1 MKRGNGQGT
10 AIKTGKTYRAVLK
23 HYENGKL
30 YQKTKRG
37 FKTKKAAL
45 EWCALNSSWAVTD
58 AAISFK
64 DVYKEWSAAH
74 YPTISNKRQQQY
86 KHVFEVSKSLHD
98 LRMKDI
104 GVRHFQAVLNTQKN
118 THATRKMFR
127 QVYSMM
133 SDYAIRAGYI
143 STNYAKL
150 CELPPETKPIKR
162 AFTAGEIAKMEKLYA
177 ETKNLAAGAAL
188 IMIYT
193 GMRWGEIS
201 TVKPE
206 NIHLDEG
213 YLIGG
218 IKTEAGKHGEIV
230 LIDHIKPIVSELM
243 IPVNRIGKINT
254 EPFRHAYNAMQDEL
268 GIPRHTVH
276 ECRHTTATLLA
287 KAGVQPAIITD
298 IMRHTSYAQTM
309 DYTHTG
315 REDKTSG
322 MSKIVPSDQKEQK
335 EEVVSTVV
343 STL

>member
-10 AIKTGKTYRAVLK
+10 AIKTGKTWRAVIQ
-23 HYENGKL
+23 HYEDGRR

-58 AAISFK
+58 AAVSFA

-74 YPTISNKRQQQY
+74 FPTISEKRRQQY
-86 KHVFEVSKSLHD
+86 THVYQVSKSLHD
-98 LRMKDI
+98 MRFKDI
-104 GVRHFQAVLNTQKN
+104 GVRHFQAQLNTQKN

-162 AFTAGEIAKMEKLYA
+162 AFTEAEIQKMDEYYA
-177 ETKNLAAGAAL
+177 TTHDLAAGAAL
-188 IMIYT
+188 IMIYS

-201 TVKPE
+201 TIQPS

-218 IKTEAGKHGEIV
+218 IKTDAGKHGEII
-230 LIDHIKPIVSELM
+230 LIDRIKPIVADLM
-243 IPVNRIGKINT
+243 LPTNRIGKLSS
-254 EPFRHAYNAMQDEL
+254 EGFRKAYNAMQEHLQID
-268 GIPRHTVH
+268 RHTVH
-276 ECRHTTATLLA
+276 ECRHTTATILA
-287 KAGVQPAIITD
+287 SLGVHPSVITD

-309 DYTHTG
+309 DYTHTS
-315 REDKTSG
+315 REDKLNSLDKMVVT
-322 MSKIVPSDQKEQK
+322 D
-335 EEVVSTVV
+335 EE
-343 STL
+343 

>member
-10 AIKTGKTYRAVLK
+10 AIKTGKTWRAVIQ
-23 HYENGKL
+23 HYEDGRR

-45 EWCALNSSWAVTD
+45 EWCAVNSSWAVTD
-58 AAISFK
+58 AAVSFA
-64 DVYKEWSAAH
+64 DVYKEWSASH
-74 YPTISNKRQQQY
+74 YPTISEKRRQQY
-86 KHVFEVSKSLHD
+86 KHVYEVSKSLHD
-98 LRMKDI
+98 MRMKDI
-104 GVRHFQAVLNTQKN
+104 GVRHFQAQLNMQKN

-162 AFTAGEIAKMEKLYA
+162 AFTESEVKKMQDHYDK
-177 ETKNLAAGAAL
+177 THDLAAGAAL
-188 IMIYT
+188 IMIYS

-201 TVKPE
+201 TIQPS

-218 IKTEAGKHGEIV
+218 IKTDAGKHGEII
-230 LIDHIKPIVSELM
+230 LIDRIKPIVADLM
-243 IPVNRIGKINT
+243 LPTNRIGKLSS
-254 EPFRHAYNAMQDEL
+254 EGFRKAYNAMQEHLQID
-268 GIPRHTVH
+268 RHTVH
-276 ECRHTTATLLA
+276 ECRHTTATMLA
-287 KAGVQPAIITD
+287 KAGVQPAVISD
-298 IMRHTSYAQTM
+298 IMRHTSYSQTM

-315 REDKTSG
+315 REDKIKG
-322 MSKIVPSDQKEQK
+322 IEKMIR
-335 EEVVSTVV
+335 
-343 STL
+343 

>member
-10 AIKTGKTYRAVLK
+10 AIKTGKTWRAVLK

-37 FKTKKAAL
+37 FKTKRAAL
-45 EWCALNSSWAVTD
+45 EWCIVNSSWAATE

-74 YPTISNKRQQQY
+74 YPTILAKRQQQY
-86 KHVFEVSKSLHD
+86 THVYEVSKSLHD
-98 LRMKDI
+98 MRFKDI
-104 GVRHFQAVLNTQKN
+104 GVRHFQAQLNTQKN
-118 THATRKMFR
+118 THATRKIFR
-127 QVYSMM
+127 NVYSMM
-133 SDYAIRAGYI
+133 SDYAIRAGYV

-162 AFTAGEIAKMEKLYA
+162 AFTEAEIQKMEEYYA
-177 ETKNLAAGAAL
+177 TTHDLAAGAAL

-201 TVKPE
+201 TLQPS

-218 IKTEAGKHGEIV
+218 IKTDAGKHGEII
-230 LIDHIKPIVSELM
+230 LIDRIKPIVKDLM
-243 IPVNRIGKINT
+243 IPVNRVGKLSS
-254 EPFRHAYNAMQDEL
+254 EGFRKAYNKMQEEL
-268 GIPRHTVH
+268 GIDRHTVH
-276 ECRHTTATLLA
+276 ECRHTTATMLA
-287 KAGVQPAIITD
+287 KAGIQPAIISD
-298 IMRHTSYAQTM
+298 IMRHTSYSQTM

-315 REDKTSG
+315 REDKIKG
-322 MSKIVPSDQKEQK
+322 IEQM
-335 EEVVSTVV
+335 VSTVV
-343 STL
+343 STQ

>member
-10 AIKTGKTYRAVLK
+10 AIKTGKTYRAVIQ
-23 HYENGKL
+23 HYENGKR

-45 EWCALNSSWAVTD
+45 EWCALNSSWAATD

-64 DVYKEWSAAH
+64 DVYREWSASH
-74 YPTISNKRQQQY
+74 YPTISARRAQQY
-86 KHVFEVSKSLHD
+86 THVFEVSEALHD
-98 LRMKDI
+98 MRMRDI
-104 GVRHFQAVLNTQKN
+104 GVRHYQAQLNTQRN
-118 THATRKMFR
+118 TNAVRKMFR

-143 STNYAKL
+143 TTNYAKL

-162 AFTAGEIAKMEKLYA
+162 AFNEDEIAKMKKLYA
-177 ETKNLAAGAAL
+177 QTKNLAAGAAL

-218 IKTEAGKHGEIV
+218 IKTEAGKHGEII
-230 LIDHIKPIVSELM
+230 LIAEIRPIIAELM
-243 IPVNRIGKINT
+243 IPVNRIGKLSS
-254 EPFRHAYNAMQDEL
+254 EGFRKAYNAMQEKL
-268 GIPRHTVH
+268 GIERHTVH

-287 KAGVQPAIITD
+287 KAGVQPAVISD
-298 IMRHTSYAQTM
+298 IMRHTSYSQTM

-315 REDKTSG
+315 REDKIKG
-322 MSKIVPSDQKEQK
+322 IEKIVR
-335 EEVVSTVV
+335 
-343 STL
+343 